1 MATGNGQAARQ
12 QCRFTGEPAIFFR
25 QVNGP
30 HFFSVIGVHRFHG
43 TFAVSRIDNAVSKR
57 RMKVG
62 IEITNT
68 IAHGD
73 IHAVDGVNW
82 FSTVGSGDIFTT
94 SSSPLNS
101 EQPLNNV
108 TESSPGRSNLRNCI
122 GSLSDGQIIYFHLHH
137 FAQRR

>member
-1 MATGNGQAARQ
+1 IPSPT
-12 QCRFTGEPAIFFR
+12 E
-25 QVNGP
+25 VL
-30 HFFSVIGVHRFHG
+30 
-43 TFAVSRIDNAVSKR
+43 
-57 RMKVG
+57 
-62 IEITNT
+62 
-68 IAHGD
+68 
-73 IHAVDGVNW
+73 HAVDGVNW

-137 FAQRR
+137 FAQRRGCIAIYTSLPRFTRARFITFAQQCFTAQIGNDGSKTFAFDGIERFQR